1 MSSSGSVGRTET
13 RSRDVRLLTSSERTR
28 ALEDQVY
35 GFAKRGGATVTWTQV
50 AAFTAC
56 ALVAIVTTAVITGTI
71 VKTGLTTNNT
81 GGSGMSLFCFIIIY
95 FYFYFF
101 CSFRSFVP

>member
-28 ALEDQVY
+28 ALEDQAY

-56 ALVAIVTTAVITGTI
+56 ALIAIVTTAAITGTI
-71 VKTGLTTNNT
+71 VKSGLTTNNT
-81 GGSGMSLFCFIIIY
+81 GGSGMCLFCFI
-95 FYFYFF
+95 FLFLF
-101 CSFRSFVP
+101 CLF